1 MTSIPSFRLI
11 VLCAGL
17 WAITLGQHSG
27 GEDKVPARPP
37 ILKVEHCRVLFID
50 RRVISAGG
58 TGVIAEIV
66 DEGARVSAET
76 VLIQLQDRVP
86 RAALAAAEAKAESD
100 VEIRLAEKATEAAKL
115 DLAAVRAANAL
126 APEAYPHVEV
136 ERLRVKQEQADL
148 ETERARQQLKI
159 AQRERDQAA
168 AELAS
173 TRIVAPIGGLVTKRL
188 KAIGEGVQPADPIL
202 ELVNTDRVRI
212 EGYVPLDQLWK
223 LQVGQT
229 VRVQL
234 DLGGERPLPVE
245 QEVFTGQLGFV
256 DVTVQS
262 VAGTARIWAEV
273 QNRKELLKDGLSARM
288 TIDLSEPP
296 EPQAPVGPGESGI
309 GSGK

>member
-1 MTSIPSFRLI
+1 MTSIPSFRI
-11 VLCAGL
+11 VVLCAGL
-17 WAITLGQHSG
+17 WAIGIGQHSG
-27 GEDKVPARPP
+27 GEDKSPTRPP
-37 ILKVEHCRVLFID
+37 VFEVTHCRVVFID
-50 RRVISAGG
+50 RRVISAGS
-58 TGVIAEIV
+58 TGVISEIV
-66 DEGARVSAET
+66 DEGARVRAET

-86 RAALAAAEAKAESD
+86 RAALAAAEARAESD
-100 VEIRLAEKATEAAKL
+100 VEIRLGEKTAEAAKL
-115 DLAAVRAANAL
+115 DLAAARAANAL
-126 APEAYPHVEV
+126 APDAYPQVEL

-188 KAIGEGVQPADPIL
+188 KAVGEGVQPADPIL
-202 ELVNTDRVRI
+202 ELVNTERVRI
-212 EGYVPLDQLWK
+212 EGYVPLEQLWK

-234 DLGGERPLPVE
+234 DLGGAVEQPVE
-245 QEVFTGQLGFV
+245 REVFTGQLGFV

-273 QNRKELLKDGLSARM
+273 PNRKELLKDGLSARM
-288 TIDLSEPP
+288 TIDLSEPSEP
-296 EPQAPVGPGESGI
+296 EPSLPVSPKE
-309 GSGK
+309 